1 MDADNSTLEQRLDE
15 QRRLNAWLQS
25 ELDRQRKMN
34 DELRKAVADLART
47 FQATLVETYRAGE
60 DGNVE
65 KIRELARANRAH
77 WQDYLLKII
86 AAGERRRPAQ
96 QDRGTE
102 APHRG
107 QETSGRP

>member
-1 MDADNSTLEQRLDE
+1 MDEKQSSLEEQLAE

-77 WQDYLLKII
+77 WQDYLQQII
-86 AAGERRRPAQ
+86 AASERRRPAR
-96 QDRGTE
+96 QDRGAE
-102 APHRG
+102 SLHSG